1 MASLYKWFV
10 RPPDGYNFVIVFK
23 IKSWIKHTS
32 FLKIFIMHFLENK
45 IHAYFVHICINMAK
59 IVWNTCFSKNKVLKD
74 LSSDLSK
81 FPEKL
86 ILEYE

>member
-1 MASLYKWFV
+1 
-10 RPPDGYNFVIVFK
+10 
-23 IKSWIKHTS
+23 
-32 FLKIFIMHFLENK
+32 MHFLENK